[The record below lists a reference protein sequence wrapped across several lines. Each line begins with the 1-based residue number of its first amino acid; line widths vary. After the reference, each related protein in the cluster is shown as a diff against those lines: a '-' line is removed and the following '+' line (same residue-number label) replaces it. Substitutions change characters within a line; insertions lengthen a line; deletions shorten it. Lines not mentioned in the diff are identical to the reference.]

1 MECCVAACTAQ
12 PHNTMNLPSTTA
24 FLLIAASTLT
34 SARAAL
40 TVTFIGNLGSSVTV
54 ADNGPL
60 DEDPEPWL
68 IAVGGLGGT
77 PLVLDGY
84 TFSRH
89 HTEGGTVGSTH
100 YFNSSTR
107 AIRGTGTGKVAIYT
121 SLSGLTAPPN
131 AIGIADQS
139 TSFRFIPP
147 MFDPSA
153 ALVTAHSYLDINPA
167 STSPS
172 GTLIGSGGPQ
182 LIDASSFTPAPAA
195 SYLAYGWTGPLG
207 LESFSFNFLT
217 EADHLSAG
225 VINTLTITSSAQ
237 INITPAPEPTGVL
250 LPVIA
255 FSAAITLRHRR
266 RA

>member
-1 MECCVAACTAQ
+1 
-12 PHNTMNLPSTTA
+12 MNLPSTTA
-24 FLLIAASTLT
+24 FLLIAASTLS

-89 HTEGGTVGSTH
+89 HTEGGTVGTTH

-107 AIRGTGTGKVAIYT
+107 TISGTGTGKVAIYT
-121 SLSGLTAPPN
+121 SLSGLTAPPH
-131 AIGIADQS
+131 ATGTADQ
-139 TSFRFIPP
+139 TATFRFTPP
-147 MFDPSA
+147 MFDRSA
-153 ALVTAHSYLDINPA
+153 ALVTARSYLDFDQP

-172 GTLIGSGGPQ
+172 GTLIGSGGPH

-195 SYLAYGWTGPLG
+195 AYLAYDWTGPIG
-207 LESFSFNFLT
+207 LESFSFNLLT
-217 EADHLSAG
+217 EANHLSAG
-225 VINTLTITSSAQ
+225 VVNTLNMTGSAQ
-237 INITPAPEPTGVL
+237 INITPAPEPSGVL